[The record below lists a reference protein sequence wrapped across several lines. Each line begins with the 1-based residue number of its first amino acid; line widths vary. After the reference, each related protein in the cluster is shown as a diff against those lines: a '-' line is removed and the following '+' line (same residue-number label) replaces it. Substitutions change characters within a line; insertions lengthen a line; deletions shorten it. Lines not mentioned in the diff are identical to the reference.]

1 MQTWLHDQPPAALF
15 IRQTPVRIV
24 HANKT
29 RSGRI
34 SFIHCKR
41 RRRVPIDR
49 LLRRM
54 ASLLLRSAAGRV
66 LGRSIPLG
74 VGSFRRS
81 PGRFLSGGA
90 QRIEYKHSC
99 SNYTHSPEARLEIA
113 LEKFGENLQKAHEAT
128 LSLLEHEKRF
138 ERQEQRQKVLSYF
151 LVPAGVAFLIFGPD
165 KKKEKLEE
173 TIETST

>member
-1 MQTWLHDQPPAALF
+1 MLCSRRCSNQSPTALF
-15 IRQTPVRIV
+15 ICQMLVRIV
-24 HANKT
+24 HTNNT
-29 RSGRI
+29 RSGSPSEPLFR
-34 SFIHCKR
+34 K
-41 RRRVPIDR
+41 
-49 LLRRM
+49 M

-74 VGSFRRS
+74 LGSFRRS

-90 QRIEYKHSC
+90 GRIESQSQHSC
-99 SNYTHSPEARLEIA
+99 SNYTHSPETRLEIA

-128 LSLLEHEKRF
+128 LSMLEQEKRF

-151 LVPAGVAFLIFGPD
+151 LVPVGVAFLIFGPD
-165 KKKEKLEE
+165 KKKENLEE

>member
-1 MQTWLHDQPPAALF
+1 
-15 IRQTPVRIV
+15 
-24 HANKT
+24 
-29 RSGRI
+29 
-34 SFIHCKR
+34 
-41 RRRVPIDR
+41 
-49 LLRRM
+49 M

-74 VGSFRRS
+74 LGSFRRS

-90 QRIEYKHSC
+90 GRIESQ
-99 SNYTHSPEARLEIA
+99 SQTRLEIA

-128 LSLLEHEKRF
+128 LSMLEQEKRF

-151 LVPAGVAFLIFGPD
+151 LVPVGVAFLIFGPD
-165 KKKEKLEE
+165 KKKENLEE